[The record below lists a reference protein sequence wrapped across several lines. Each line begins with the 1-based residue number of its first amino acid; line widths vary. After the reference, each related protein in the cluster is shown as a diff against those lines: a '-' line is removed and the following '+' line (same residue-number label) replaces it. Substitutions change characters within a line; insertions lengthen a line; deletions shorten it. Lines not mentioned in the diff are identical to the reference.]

1 MYGTRP
7 RHGGVGG
14 IDGGGGGGEFEEQG
28 KVDSVMVQVSSGEF
42 DVCEAPRLERG
53 QTRALLGL
61 GDRCDSARLL
71 RVWTWI
77 GRNAKGPNGWFIG
90 QSLTGRSR
98 ASTAEQEV
106 DRR

>member
-1 MYGTRP
+1 M
-7 RHGGVGG
+7 
-14 IDGGGGGGEFEEQG
+14 
-28 KVDSVMVQVSSGEF
+28 KGEF
-42 DVCEAPRLERG
+42 DICEAPRLWRKERE

-77 GRNAKGPNGWFIG
+77 GRNANGCFIG

-106 DRR
+106 HWC